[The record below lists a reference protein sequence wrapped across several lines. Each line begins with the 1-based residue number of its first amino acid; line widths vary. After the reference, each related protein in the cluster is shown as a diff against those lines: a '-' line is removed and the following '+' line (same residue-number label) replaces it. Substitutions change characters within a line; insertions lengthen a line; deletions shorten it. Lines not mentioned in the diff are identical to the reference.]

1 MRAVEPAPDPSDV
14 RDACEVLKA
23 VASPVRLAVILELA
37 HGPRC
42 VHELVAQVQASQP
55 VVSQHLRVLR
65 GMRLVRGDRH
75 GREVAYSLVDDHVA
89 HIARDA
95 LKHAQEGLSR

>member
-1 MRAVEPAPDPSDV
+1 VEPGANPSEV
-14 RDACEVLKA
+14 RAACDVLKA
-23 VASPVRLAVILELA
+23 IASPVRLALILQLA

-42 VHELVAQVQASQP
+42 VHELVEQVQASQP
-55 VVSQHLRVLR
+55 VVSQHLRLLR

-95 LKHAQEGLSR
+95 LKHAQEGQSK